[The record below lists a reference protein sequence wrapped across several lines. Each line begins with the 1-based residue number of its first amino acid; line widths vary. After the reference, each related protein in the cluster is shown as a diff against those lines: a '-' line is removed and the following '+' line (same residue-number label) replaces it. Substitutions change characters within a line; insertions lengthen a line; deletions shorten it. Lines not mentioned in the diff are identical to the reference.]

1 MKLIKFSL
9 PTCRP
14 CVTLSEQMKEL
25 DLSNFE
31 IQEVSLHSG
40 KESLELGRKYGIKSV
55 PTIVAVDEEGN
66 EIKRIRNI
74 VQLKDFLKEPPFLIF
89 EAPVGAPDF
98 VKYVVG
104 IDEYQ
109 EESAKVTIL
118 DRIKN
123 IFK

>member
-9 PTCRP
+9 PTCKP
-14 CVTLSEQMKEL
+14 CIVLSKQMEDL
-25 DLSNFE
+25 DLSNYEVQE
-31 IQEVSLHSG
+31 INLHENDET
-40 KESLELGRKYGIKSV
+40 KALGEKYGIKSV

-98 VKYVVG
+98 GKYVVG
-104 IDEYQ
+104 IDEYK

>member
-1 MKLIKFSL
+1 MKLLKFSL
-9 PTCRP
+9 PTCKP
-14 CVTLSEQMKEL
+14 CIVLSKQMEDL
-25 DLSNFE
+25 DLSNYEVQE
-31 IQEVSLHSG
+31 INLHENDET
-40 KESLELGRKYGIKSV
+40 KALGEKYGIKSV

-98 VKYVVG
+98 VKFVVG

>member
-9 PTCRP
+9 PTCKP
-14 CVTLSEQMKEL
+14 CIVLSKQMEDL
-25 DLSNFE
+25 DLSNYEVQE
-31 IQEVSLHSG
+31 INLHENYET
-40 KESLELGRKYGIKSV
+40 KALGEEYGIKSV
-55 PTIVAVDEEGN
+55 PTIVVVDEEGN

-98 VKYVVG
+98 GKYVVG